1 MELRSTLFAL
11 KNIIEAAIMDSPIS
25 SMGPGSRA
33 VLLEIGRLIAEG
45 RRPNIGDVVN
55 NRDLGSPVTV
65 LKRVRELEASG
76 WIMILRSA
84 TEHRTKE
91 IHLSDQARNSFD
103 AVGRTVERSMFQGL
117 FNIASETAQK

>member
-25 SMGPGSRA
+25 SIGPSSRA

-45 RRPNIGDVVN
+45 RTPNIGDLVN

-65 LKRVRELEASG
+65 LKRLRELEASG
-76 WIMILRSA
+76 WIMVLRSA

-91 IHLSDQARNSFD
+91 IHLSDHARDSFEM
-103 AVGRTVERSMFQGL
+103 VGRMVERSMFKGL
-117 FNIASETAQK
+117 TTIASESAHK